1 MLLCLK
7 AENRM
12 RFRSS
17 PQMIIL
23 ALLRGGGKCE
33 IGVGVGRGGEG
44 VSGGRHRLEYC
55 SISTLGECG

>member
-23 ALLRGGGKCE
+23 TLRRGEEKRE
-33 IGVGVGRGGEG
+33 IGVGGGGGGKERG
-44 VSGGRHRLEYC
+44 
-55 SISTLGECG
+55 